1 MADRDTRAR
10 GGVDSRSGISGIRRA
25 GQRRQQ
31 RRGIQSDQIAD
42 PLDRDVRRRIQAR
55 VDRVEGVVALTR
67 EHRRQTVPENRF
79 HGGQQ
84 ARFVVD
90 HEIVARRMVALNRI
104 EPLLFVQ

>member
-42 PLDRDVRRRIQAR
+42 PLDRDVRHRIQAR

-67 EHRRQTVPENRF
+67 DHRRHPLAQDRF
-79 HGGQQ
+79 HDREESHL
-84 ARFVVD
+84 AID
-90 HEIVARRMVALNRI
+90 HDVVARGMVTLNRI